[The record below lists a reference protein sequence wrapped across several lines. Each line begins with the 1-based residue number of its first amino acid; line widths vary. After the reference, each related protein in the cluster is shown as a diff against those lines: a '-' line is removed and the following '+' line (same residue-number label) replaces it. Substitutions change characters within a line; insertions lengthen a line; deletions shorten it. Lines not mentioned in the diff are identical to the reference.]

1 MARIFGRTR
10 ELASLHEA
18 FVESTRGNGLLVLV
32 SGTPGSGKTQV
43 LDEFLISVR
52 ESGARILHATAD
64 PASRDRP
71 LSLARN
77 LLKNSGTA
85 CPELWSEKHDHIVS
99 DRVHPPREKS
109 EEVDF
114 PTAELEASAEALLG
128 RADEDCPLVLAVD
141 DAHLMDAWSTT
152 SIVHLLQR
160 GRFRKLLVVCTL
172 GIEDDAS
179 RTVSS
184 RQLNRHPHRR
194 IRLAPLSAAEL
205 AELLAAD
212 AGGPPSEELTTGFS
226 RMTAG
231 VPLLAHALLDD
242 CKTRGALVER
252 PVAGAA
258 YRNAVLQLLH
268 RNSSEKI
275 HVLRLLALFGESVQH
290 LSDTIDSVNLSET
303 MGVSDETVS
312 NAVDRGN
319 STGLLTGRRFLDPA
333 AAAAVR
339 EDMRPDLRTTLH
351 CRIAEALYNSGA
363 PAEVVA
369 SHLLAAELVPAGWG
383 TSTLR
388 SAAEA
393 ALGRDD
399 LERCAACLQLALRGC
414 SGTAESHEITAALAR
429 VEWLTNPAAAGRR
442 LDPLRQAAE
451 KGELDLRD
459 ATTVLRHVLWQ
470 GDTEL
475 AGRIAEALPP
485 PVSSADE
492 LVRQEVDM
500 IRQWFYGAGEPAGP
514 SRSNGHPDKRRTMY
528 GIMAPLSALLNG
540 VDTAES
546 TTALAQC
553 LQGHRLDDLN
563 LEIVA
568 MSLLAIAYAGQ
579 PALAGAACEGL
590 LESAVARRAKTWQ
603 AILGSVQ
610 AEVARLQGDLPA
622 ALTGAREA
630 VELLAPQG
638 WGVLIGLPLSTALFA
653 NPGLGAIAHN
663 EQLLNLPV
671 PKPMYRTVFGVQY
684 LRARGHHYLE
694 TAQPF
699 AALNDFETSARLIR
713 EGNSQLQRGIP
724 WRTDL
729 AMAYLRLG
737 KTRTARTLAEEELRR
752 SRTSSANAQALA
764 LRVLAATSKPY
775 QRAPLLHQSIDLLK
789 ACGDRQSL
797 AHAYAEL
804 ASAHY
809 EFGEFARARL
819 VAKHAAREAEAC
831 RMVSPVD
838 QHLLEDAEPTASDS
852 DQRGTVLLSDAE
864 RRVAHFAV
872 LGYTNREISDRL
884 HVTIST
890 VEQHLTRVYRKLN
903 VAKRSE
909 LPSDIIVG
917 EQAQRQKTAV
927 D

>member
-1 MARIFGRTR
+1 M
-10 ELASLHEA
+10 
-18 FVESTRGNGLLVLV
+18 
-32 SGTPGSGKTQV
+32 
-43 LDEFLISVR
+43 
-52 ESGARILHATAD
+52 
-64 PASRDRP
+64 
-71 LSLARN
+71 
-77 LLKNSGTA
+77 
-85 CPELWSEKHDHIVS
+85 
-99 DRVHPPREKS
+99 
-109 EEVDF
+109 
-114 PTAELEASAEALLG
+114 
-128 RADEDCPLVLAVD
+128 DEDCPLVLAVD
-141 DAHLMDAWSTT
+141 DAHVMDVWSIT

-160 GRFRKLLVVCTL
+160 SRFRKLLVVCAL

-179 RTVSS
+179 HTASARK
-184 RQLNRHPHRR
+184 LNRRPHRR
-194 IRLAPLSAAEL
+194 IRLAPLSAEEL

-212 AGGPPSEELTTGFS
+212 AGSPPSEELTTGFS

-275 HVLRLLALFGESVQH
+275 HVLRVLAMLGESVQH
-290 LSDTIDSVNLSET
+290 LSGTIDSVGFSAIVGVNEET
-303 MGVSDETVS
+303 IRNS
-312 NAVDRGN
+312 VDRGN
-319 STGLLTGRRFLDPA
+319 TIGLLTGRRFRDPA
-333 AAAAVR
+333 AASAVR
-339 EDMRPDLRTTLH
+339 EDMRSDLRTTLH
-351 CRIAEALYNSGA
+351 SRIAETLYNAGA

-369 SHLLAAELVPAGWG
+369 SHLLAAEIVPSGWG

-414 SGTAESHEITAALAR
+414 SGTAESQAITAALAR

-475 AGRIAEALPP
+475 AGRIAQALPP

-500 IRQWFYGAGEPAGP
+500 IRQWFYGAGEPASL
-514 SRSNGHPDKRRTMY
+514 SRSSGRADKRRTLY
-528 GIMAPLSALLNG
+528 GTMARLSALLDG

-546 TTALAQC
+546 TTALVQC

-590 LESAVARRAKTWQ
+590 LDSAAARRAKTWQ
-603 AILGSVQ
+603 AILSSVQ
-610 AEVARLQGDLPA
+610 AEIARLQGDLPA
-622 ALTGAREA
+622 ASKGAREA
-630 VELLAPQG
+630 MELLAPQG
-638 WGVLIGLPLSTALFA
+638 WGVLIGLPLSTSLFA

-663 EQLLNLPV
+663 EQLLSLPV
-671 PKPMYRTVFGVQY
+671 PKPMYHTVFGVQY

-699 AALNDFETSARLIR
+699 AALNDFEISARLIR

-724 WRTDL
+724 WRADL

-737 KTRTARTLAEEELRR
+737 KARTARTLAEEELRR

-831 RMVSPVD
+831 GMVSPVD
-838 QHLLEDAEPTASDS
+838 KHLLEDAEPTTSDS
-852 DQRGTVLLSDAE
+852 DQSGTVLLSDAE

-872 LGYTNREISDRL
+872 LGYTNREISNRL
-884 HVTIST
+884 HVTVST

-909 LPSDIIVG
+909 LPSDIVVG
-917 EQAQRQKTAV
+917 EQAQRQRSAV